1 MELQTINLKNCEKD
15 YFYKSWELYESSFP
29 SEEKRTLKEQNTI
42 IKNENYNPIAFI
54 KDENIVAILF
64 FWSFT
69 QHTFIEH
76 FAVNPTLRGQSYGSK
91 ILEDFLSRHN
101 NCILEIELLSDH
113 ITKKRFDFYKRFDF
127 VINEHKH
134 FQIPFRQNSE
144 KLELL
149 LLSYKDTLTKNEYDN
164 LYLQMKNSLT
174 VVENFNKGGIK

>member
-1 MELQTINLKNCEKD
+1 MNLKIINLKDCEKD
-15 YFYKSWELYESSFP
+15 YFYKAWELYKSSFP
-29 SEEKRTLKEQNTI
+29 SEEKRTIKEQNI
-42 IKNENYNPIAFI
+42 IVKNKKYNPIAFI

-101 NCILEIELLSDH
+101 NCILEIEPLSDH
-113 ITKKRFDFYKRFDF
+113 ITKKRFDFYKKFDF
-127 VINEHKH
+127 VINEYKH
-134 FQIPFRQNSE
+134 FQIPFRQKSP

-149 LLSYKDTLTKNEYDN
+149 LLSYKDKLTKNEYDK

-174 VVENFNKGGIK
+174 VVGNVNKMK